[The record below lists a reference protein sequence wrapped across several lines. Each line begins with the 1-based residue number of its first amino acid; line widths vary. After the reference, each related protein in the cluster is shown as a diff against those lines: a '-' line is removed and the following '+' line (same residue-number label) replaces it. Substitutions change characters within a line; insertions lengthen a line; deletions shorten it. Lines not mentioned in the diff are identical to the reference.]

1 MSKEP
6 DPTWVVVVSFDPMWN
21 TYSIDRVMQV
31 SSPYTSSLPPR
42 YLMFTSPDELGAY
55 QKART
60 HLQHLGFETA
70 NP

>member
-6 DPTWVVVVSFDPMWN
+6 DPTWVVEISFDPMWKA
-21 TYSIDRVMQV
+21 YSIGRVAQLYD
-31 SSPYTSSLPPR
+31 PQTLPPR

-60 HLQHLGFETA
+60 HLQHLGFGTA